1 MRVAVV
7 VPVLSSPEL
16 VSKCSLE
23 YRNAS
28 APDTEV
34 EFYPLDV
41 GTETIE
47 SWYDVALA
55 QPDTIRK
62 AQQAEAAGAD
72 AVVIACFGDP
82 GGNGAKEALSIP
94 VVGEGEA
101 ALYLTAMLSRRFSI
115 ITVRRQTV
123 PFMAMVTKSVGLED
137 KLASV
142 RPVEHSV
149 MDFSLDAVDE
159 VVAQAKAAVA
169 EDGAEGIVM
178 GCTGVG
184 VDMAALV
191 SDELEK
197 EFGYVPVVDPVKATI
212 GMAEALVRSG
222 YRSSRLTFPE
232 PFSLRPEYQWPAEVE
247 SR

>member
-1 MRVAVV
+1 MKVAVV
-7 VPVLSSPEL
+7 VPVLTSPDL
-16 VSKCSLE
+16 VDKCSLE
-23 YRNAS
+23 YRNAC
-28 APDTEV
+28 APDTELD
-34 EFYPLDV
+34 FLPLDF

-47 SWYDVALA
+47 SWYDMALA

-101 ALYLTAMLSRRFSI
+101 ALYMTAMLSRRFSI

-123 PFMAMVTKSVGLED
+123 PFMAMITKSLGLED

-149 MDFSLDAVDE
+149 MDFSLDAVGE
-159 VVAQAKAAVA
+159 VVAQARAAVV

-184 VDMAALV
+184 VDMASVV

-212 GMAEALVRSG
+212 GMAESLVRSG
-222 YRSSRLTFPE
+222 YRSSRITFPE
-232 PFSLRPEYQWPAEVE
+232 PFSLRPEYQWPADISTV
-247 SR
+247 